1 MIDLQENR
9 LRGVAELETVRSDI
23 RAFSDILEKVS
34 LWRPSA
40 GLKRS
45 CEEALLMLDRL
56 SERFDR
62 KLVVTI
68 VGPCGSGKST
78 LLNALAGK
86 DGLSPAGHLRPTTQ
100 KVVVLC
106 KHAADAG
113 QIQEKL
119 GPENILVHV
128 DESVEALENVILIDT
143 PDTDS
148 TQQKQH
154 IPAVH
159 KAITLSDV
167 MICLF
172 DGENPKRRD
181 HTDFMAPYV
190 KLFSGASLVVAVN
203 KCDRLA
209 EAELTETIMPDF
221 SAYIRTAW
229 SVEPAE
235 ILCVSARNHLGDPA
249 WDPQAKPRHARDQF
263 GRLKQLIVET
273 FNQSGYS
280 VDRRIENARKI
291 GATVEQAIRTAAN
304 QDRNRLENAIDL
316 MSEAE
321 REALNRA
328 VDALQGEGE
337 GLSFGLNIR
346 LYQRL
351 SQRWL
356 GPVGWL
362 VAIWARI
369 LVFGTGIA
377 AIFRFG
383 NPVRQAFGVFSA
395 ARHYAASKKEVAT
408 ADRGVG
414 AGTALYRYDACIA
427 RSWPDIA
434 EILIHGRFAPAVS
447 EMQYSTENVEK
458 VEKHLAQ
465 VWGNALEKELS
476 QVERRLSAGALQ
488 LLFNLPV
495 LGVLTYAGWL
505 TASSFFTGHILS
517 GDFFL
522 HAFWTIA
529 LVLLLSFF
537 LLQVV
542 IRLAAGKERLVQ
554 RVFSAVRESVAYQGE
569 WEDNPVR
576 RQAAAVVRLGN

>member
-1 MIDLQENR
+1 MIDFRENR
-9 LRGVAELETVRSDI
+9 LRAVAEMETVRSDI
-23 RAFSDILEKVS
+23 QAFSDILEKTS

-40 GLKRS
+40 GLKQS
-45 CEEALLMLDRL
+45 CKEALHMLDRL
-56 SERFDR
+56 SERFDK

-86 DGLSPAGHLRPTTQ
+86 DELSPAGNLRPTTK
-100 KVVVLC
+100 KVVILC
-106 KHAADAG
+106 KNESDAG
-113 QIQEKL
+113 QLEEKL
-119 GPENILVHV
+119 GQENILIHV
-128 DESVEALENVILIDT
+128 NGTTQALENVILIDT

-148 TQQKQH
+148 TQLKEH
-154 IPAVH
+154 LPIVH

-167 MICLF
+167 LVCLF
-172 DGENPKRRD
+172 DGENPQRRD

-203 KCDRLA
+203 KCDRLS
-209 EAELTETIMPDF
+209 EAELSQTIMPEFAD
-221 SAYIRTAW
+221 YIRTAW
-229 SVEPAE
+229 SAEPTE
-235 ILCVSARNHLGDPA
+235 ILCISARSHLGDPA
-249 WDPQAKPRHARDQF
+249 WDPQTTPKHSRDQF

-273 FNQSGYS
+273 FNRTGYS
-280 VDRRIENARKI
+280 VDRRIENARTI
-291 GATVEQAIRTAAN
+291 GSTLEQAIRKAAN
-304 QDRNRLENAIDL
+304 EDSRQLERAIKL
-316 MSEAE
+316 MLEAE

-328 VDALQGEGE
+328 VDALQGEGD
-337 GLSFGLNIR
+337 GLSSGLNVR

-377 AIFRFG
+377 SILRVG
-383 NPVRQAFGVFSA
+383 NPVRQVFGVVSA
-395 ARHYAASKKEVAT
+395 AKHYSASKKKIDS

-414 AGTALYRYDACIA
+414 SGTALHRYDACIA

-434 EILIHGRFAPAVS
+434 ELLVDGRFAPTVR
-447 EMQYSTENVEK
+447 EMQRSAEKVEK
-458 VEKHLAQ
+458 VERHLVQ
-465 VWGNALEKELS
+465 VWANALEKELS
-476 QVERRLSAGALQ
+476 QVERRLSAGGLQ
-488 LLFNLPV
+488 LFFNLPV
-495 LGVLTYAGWL
+495 LSVLIYAGWL
-505 TASSFFTGHILS
+505 TASSFFTGKILS

-542 IRLAAGKERLVQ
+542 IRFAAGKDRLVE
-554 RVFSAVRESVAYQGE
+554 RVFSSVRESVDDQVD
-569 WEDNPVR
+569 WEENPVR
-576 RQAAAVVRLGN
+576 RQAAAVVRLGK